1 MNAIIRPP
9 IANLIEAPR
18 SPWRPLFWE
27 PVNGTGER
35 LMAGAVY
42 KYDGRFG
49 SVRIIRDDV
58 LDSLYGKQSSGAKK
72 VIEHGLSIFREAA
85 GAADSLDRLSSPI
98 MGLVP
103 GDLRITAARSLPE
116 LLRTIALLHSSLA
129 NLDKLEELEESDAP
143 MQEEVNRR
151 FSTEVRELV
160 SKERPDLI
168 QYFGREAKLVD
179 GGQNV
184 RFGFCSP
191 RVVAHFN
198 VLHPIRVSASL
209 RDARARL
216 FELQRVQSMIHL
228 PKAALIGAVTRD
240 DDATLSTK
248 QRDNLI
254 EARREIADEAS
265 ASGVEYYAVTNAT
278 EGAHR
283 VLDMAA

>member
-1 MNAIIRPP
+1 MNAIIQPP
-9 IANLIEAPR
+9 IASVIEAAR

-27 PVNGTGER
+27 PVSGTGER
-35 LMAGAVY
+35 LMAGAIY
-42 KYDGRFG
+42 MHDGRFG
-49 SVRIIRDDV
+49 SARIIRDDV
-58 LDSLYGKQSSGAKK
+58 LDSLYGKQSAGARKI
-72 VIEHGLSIFREAA
+72 IEHGLAIFREAA
-85 GAADSLDRLSSPI
+85 GAANSLDGLSAPI

-103 GDLRITAARSLPE
+103 GELRSTAARSLPE

-151 FSTEVRELV
+151 FSTEIRELTV
-160 SKERPDLI
+160 KERPDLLK
-168 QYFGREAKLVD
+168 YFGREAQLVD

-240 DDATLSTK
+240 DDATLGAK
-248 QRDNLI
+248 QLNSLH
-254 EARREIADEAS
+254 EARREITEEAS
-265 ASGVEYYAVTNAT
+265 AAGVEYFPVTNAAD
-278 EGAHR
+278 GAQR
-283 VLDMAA
+283 VLELAA